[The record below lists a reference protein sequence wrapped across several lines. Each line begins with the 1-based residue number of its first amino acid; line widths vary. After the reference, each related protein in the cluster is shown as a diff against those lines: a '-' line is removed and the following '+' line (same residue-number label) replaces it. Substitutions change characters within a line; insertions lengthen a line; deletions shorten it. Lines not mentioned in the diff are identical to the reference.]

1 LEPHINGPFTPD
13 LAHPISKV
21 GKTAADKGWPL
32 DIKVGK
38 RVGIFLFEQIRC
50 CILDRMWPPEVKNIL
65 RHVLSNC
72 KQIVSSGLEVEFEP
86 TTVQSTKKKF

>member
-21 GKTAADKGWPL
+21 GKTAAEKGWPI

-38 RVGIFLFEQIRC
+38 RFGIFYIEANKIL
-50 CILDRMWPPEVKNIL
+50 LDRWRRYHPYMDVI
-65 RHVLSNC
+65 C
-72 KQIVSSGLEVEFEP
+72 KYSE
-86 TTVQSTKKKF
+86 

>member
-21 GKTAADKGWPL
+21 GKTAAEKGWPL

-38 RVGIFLFEQIRC
+38 RFDMFLY
-50 CILDRMWPPEVKNIL
+50 
-65 RHVLSNC
+65 
-72 KQIVSSGLEVEFEP
+72 
-86 TTVQSTKKKF
+86 

>member
-21 GKTAADKGWPL
+21 GKTAAEKGWPL

-38 RVGIFLFEQIRC
+38 RY
-50 CILDRMWPPEVKNIL
+50 
-65 RHVLSNC
+65 
-72 KQIVSSGLEVEFEP
+72 VSEISGSHGDECEGDSLLVYCA
-86 TTVQSTKKKF
+86 V